1 MWTLRTTGKIHKGT
15 EVRFAMFRLCGSL
28 KEGTTMAT
36 KSSQDPQEPRKDT
49 ARETREAAAKTPD
62 KTNEQ
67 DRDRVH
73 GDGESIGL
81 ESGETPQKP

>member
-1 MWTLRTTGKIHKGT
+1 MWILRTAGMIPKGT
-15 EVRFAMFRLCGSL
+15 EVTFAMFRLCCSL
-28 KEGTTMAT
+28 KEGTTMVT
-36 KSSQDPQEPRKDT
+36 KSQDPQEPRKDT

-73 GDGESIGL
+73 SDGESIGL
-81 ESGETPQKP
+81 ESGESPRKP